1 MAAAGERT
9 AQLPASILSVCLAAT
24 PPPLPPRVSASGNG
38 KRFKLLGLLRKRP
51 V

>member
-9 AQLPASILSVCLAAT
+9 PQLPAPILSVFLAAT
-24 PPPLPPRVSASGNG
+24 PPPRVSASGNG